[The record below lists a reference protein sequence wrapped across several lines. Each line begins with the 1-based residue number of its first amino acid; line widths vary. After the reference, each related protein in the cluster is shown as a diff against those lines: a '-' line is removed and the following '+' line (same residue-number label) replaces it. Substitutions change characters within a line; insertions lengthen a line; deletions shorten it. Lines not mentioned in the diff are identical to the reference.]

1 LAEYGPGVKMDTDI
15 CIIGAGLSGL
25 SLAQALVA
33 NGRDVMVLEARNRPG
48 GRVLSQAGYDL
59 GPAWVWPQNRRM
71 LALLGRLGLRVFPQ
85 YATGRLV
92 FEDAGGMI
100 RSDLDFATM
109 GGALRVEGG
118 MARVTDALALELGG
132 VLRLGCCVRHIT
144 QDDNG
149 VTVTTQHGPL
159 RAAHVVLALPP
170 RLAAGLGM
178 VIPDVP
184 TWMAGQAKL
193 IATYP
198 TPFWRSMGLNG
209 DAISHR
215 GPLVEIHDASGADG
229 AAGALFGFAR
239 PGAARQPDFATG
251 ALAQLARLFG
261 PKAEAPSAVHVK
273 DWSIDPAT
281 ATPADHTPPRAH
293 PAYRPLPPSGHVI
306 FAGSET
312 APEDGGFLEGALAA
326 AETALARLKN
336 MAPL

>member
-1 LAEYGPGVKMDTDI
+1 VTVDADI

-33 NGRDVMVLEARNRPG
+33 HGRDVRVLEARTRPG

-59 GPAWVWPQNRRM
+59 GPAWVWPHNRRM
-71 LALLGRLGLRVFPQ
+71 LALLGRLGLRVCPQ

-132 VLRLGCCVRHIT
+132 VLRLGCCVHHVT
-144 QDDNG
+144 QDDSG
-149 VTVTTQHGPL
+149 VRMTTQDGVL
-159 RAAHVVLALPP
+159 RAAHVVLAVPP
-170 RLAAGLGM
+170 RLAVGLVAGLGM

-198 TPFWRSMGLNG
+198 APFWRSTGLNG

-215 GPLVEIHDASGADG
+215 GPLVEIHDASAADG
-229 AAGALFGFAR
+229 ATGALFGFAR
-239 PGAARQPDFATG
+239 PGAARQPDFTKA

-261 PKAEAPSAVHVK
+261 PQAGTPGAVHVK
-273 DWSIDPAT
+273 DWSTDPAT
-281 ATPADHTPPRAH
+281 ATPADRTPPRAH
-293 PAYRPLPPSGHVI
+293 PAYRPLPPSGRVI

-326 AETALARLKN
+326 AETALAHLKT